1 MLVEIAY
8 YKAREREAL
17 AGDTAK
23 ASNSNI
29 VSSSKLIVTLKNDIV
44 NGINRHEMYQGMM
57 FQKRL
62 SVQR

>member
-1 MLVEIAY
+1 MLVEIA

-44 NGINRHEMYQGMM
+44 NGINRHEMYQGM